1 MNLQNIGNISAVNV
15 EGQCTNQYRIF
26 AMDNTENIN

>member
-15 EGQCTNQYRIF
+15 EEQCMNQYRII
-26 AMDNTENIN
+26 AMGNTENIN